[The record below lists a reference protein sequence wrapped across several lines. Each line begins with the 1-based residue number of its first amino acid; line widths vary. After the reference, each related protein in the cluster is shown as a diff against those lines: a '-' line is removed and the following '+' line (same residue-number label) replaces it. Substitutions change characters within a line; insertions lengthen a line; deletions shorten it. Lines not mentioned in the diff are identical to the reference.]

1 MTLDELKAVLAA
13 LGTDADLHEDTLREE
28 VGLDSL
34 GLAELAEVLREGHG
48 LEVSDGELQ
57 ETVTIGDLLALA
69 GAAKAAR

>member
-13 LGTDADLHEDTLREE
+13 LGTDAELYEDTLREE

-48 LEVSDGELQ
+48 LEVSDRELQ